1 MSATG
6 DVGGAGAVSFALEGR
21 ITAYTAAPIWKS
33 ATDTLASNPNRP
45 IVVDA
50 SKLV

>member
-1 MSATG
+1 MYAIRS
-6 DVGGAGAVSFALEGR
+6 
-21 ITAYTAAPIWKS
+21 YYAPIWKS

-50 SKLV
+50 SKLEYVDDVGIARNNFV